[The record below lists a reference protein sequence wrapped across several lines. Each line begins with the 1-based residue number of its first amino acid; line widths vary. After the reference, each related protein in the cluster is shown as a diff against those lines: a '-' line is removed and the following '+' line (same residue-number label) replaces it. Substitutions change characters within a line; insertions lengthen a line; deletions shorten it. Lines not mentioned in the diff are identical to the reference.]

1 MTDLVKVSQA
11 LKELP
16 ISRATLIRLLHNG
29 KIKGIRIG
37 KKWFLYASEV
47 ERVKKEGTEGGG

>member
-1 MTDLVKVSQA
+1 MSDLVKVSQA

-16 ISRATLIRLLHNG
+16 VSRATLIRLLHSG

>member
-1 MTDLVKVSQA
+1 MSDLVRVSQA